1 MSARSEI
8 DLRLGAAFTRFQ
20 TLTLQERSTASNR
33 TPPRAPPFTPRY
45 VRGQDQYEG
54 LDGLLSYGPCQFPTM
69 WFVVQRAARHPQMR
83 NTDPCVLWLAL
94 SSALASARAF
104 GRIRACAMLSDTFA
118 FVT

>member
-33 TPPRAPPFTPRY
+33 TPPRAPPFTPHY
-45 VRGQDQYEG
+45 LRGQDQYEG

-69 WFVVQRAARHPQMR
+69 WFVVQRAARHPR
-83 NTDPCVLWLAL
+83 CGTPTRV
-94 SSALASARAF
+94 SS
-104 GRIRACAMLSDTFA
+104 G
-118 FVT
+118 

>member
-1 MSARSEI
+1 MSARAEI

-33 TPPRAPPFTPRY
+33 ILLAPPPFTPHH

-69 WFVVQRAARHPQMR
+69 WFVVQRAARHPR
-83 NTDPCVLWLAL
+83 CGTPTRVSRLAL
-94 SSALASARAF
+94 SSTL
-104 GRIRACAMLSDTFA
+104 
-118 FVT
+118 